1 MGGLPRCQSENIM
14 LPNPPPKAPRSP
26 LMSGHPSD
34 SSTKSEKGAVTSG
47 QGHGC
52 QLHGLGFT
60 PGRARDPSE
69 MRSFGVCFS
78 PWPDPPSWA
87 PGHILSFCSQSH
99 SVLWVPGYQGGGSHH
114 LLGGRAAF
122 PCLFPSSGGS
132 VVKMN
137 KGDFPHEGHFH
148 F

>member
-34 SSTKSEKGAVTSG
+34 SSTKPEKGAVTSG

-60 PGRARDPSE
+60 PGRARDTSE
-69 MRSFGVCFS
+69 MSSQLWCLFFPMARSSILGTWAHPQFLQPKPQCALGAWVPRRRLPS
-78 PWPDPPSWA
+78 P
-87 PGHILSFCSQSH
+87 PGPQGSISVPLSFLRWFC
-99 SVLWVPGYQGGGSHH
+99 
-114 LLGGRAAF
+114 
-122 PCLFPSSGGS
+122 C
-132 VVKMN
+132 
-137 KGDFPHEGHFH
+137 
-148 F
+148 